1 MTRLDKLVMG
11 LASEDD
17 IAKKELPLR
26 NNELLKNRNALGD
39 ASRALAAAR
48 IVLAGAVRR
57 MEDEA
62 MVAGDARGA
71 PCAFRCLAPV
81 SRYSVQ

>member
-1 MTRLDKLVMG
+1 MGAADLRARVARLEKLVMG
-11 LASEDD
+11 LTREDD

-26 NNELLKNRNALGD
+26 NNELVEYRNALGD
-39 ASRALAAAR
+39 ASRALAVAR

-62 MVAGDARGA
+62 KGGR
-71 PCAFRCLAPV
+71 
-81 SRYSVQ
+81 